1 MFSRISRR
9 IASRSFTSSSRRLGG
24 GGHHDA
30 AHHNKPLG
38 PYEVPHHAT
47 YPNEAYLFGINP
59 NAKYQSEGWEWVTLL
74 TYIFG
79 AGIMI
84 AGATSKELDSFKV
97 SDFEFVNLLSST
109 LLIAMPTIFFCN
121 VEMGS

>member
-9 IASRSFTSSSRRLGG
+9 LISRSYSSSTRRLG

-30 AHHNKPLG
+30 HAHHNKPLG

-47 YPNEAYLFGINP
+47 YPNEQYLFGINP
-59 NAKYQSEGWEWVTLL
+59 NVKYQSEGWEWVTLL
-74 TYIFG
+74 TYVVG

-84 AGATSKELDSFKV
+84 AGATTKELDSFKV
-97 SDFEFVNLLSST
+97 IYFSLL
-109 LLIAMPTIFFCN
+109 LLFSLMTFYIF
-121 VEMGS
+121 